1 MAQQTEWLDQ
11 AQLSEVTEKV
21 HSLILHND
29 DYNTFDFVIQTLIEV
44 CDHDPLQAEQ
54 CTYLVHFKGKCD
66 VMTDT
71 FNNLKPIRNQLLGR
85 GLTATI
91 E

>member
-1 MAQQTEWLDQ
+1 MSHQTELLEET
-11 AQLSEVTEKV
+11 QLSEVTEKV
-21 HSLILHND
+21 HSLI
-29 DYNTFDFVIQTLIEV
+29 EV
-44 CDHDPLQAEQ
+44 CDHEALQAEQ

-71 FNNLKPIRNQLLGR
+71 FNNLKPFRNQLLGR

-91 E
+91 D

>member
-1 MAQQTEWLDQ
+1 MSQQTEWLEEVQ
-11 AQLSEVTEKV
+11 ASEVTEKV
-21 HSLILHND
+21 YSLVLHND
-29 DYNTFDFVIQTLIEV
+29 DHNTFDFVIQTLIEV
-44 CDHDPLQAEQ
+44 CDHEPLQAEQ

-71 FNNLKPIRNQLLGR
+71 FNNLKPFRSQLLGR

-91 E
+91 D